1 MLNGIQNFLQFINDN
16 WTVIVIII
24 SLCVA
29 LYRKIK
35 AFLQTSNDD
44 KIKAAKVQAKES
56 MLKWITD
63 AEVDYADW
71 VKAGS
76 IKRSQVIQK
85 VFEMYPVL
93 AKITNQEEIIAWI
106 DDQINTALKELR
118 KIVAENAEDNN
129 GN

>member
-1 MLNGIQNFLQFINDN
+1 MLNGIQNFLQFVNDN
-16 WTVIVIII
+16 WTVIVIIV
-24 SLCVA
+24 SLLVA

-35 AFLQTSNDD
+35 AFLQTSNDE
-44 KIKAAKVQAKES
+44 KINAAKAQVKES

-106 DDQINTALKELR
+106 DEQINTALKELR
-118 KIVAENAEDNN
+118 KIVAENAEEVVE
-129 GN
+129 